1 MSSALP
7 AFDTHEVFNQPPP
20 FGGRNLW
27 ADDVAL
33 AEAVQREGGDGLQRA
48 LAGYGGLAGDAA
60 VLGWALTPTAIG
72 RGCARMMRRAI
83 ASTRWSSIPRI
94 TS

>member
-33 AEAVQREGGDGLQRA
+33 AEAVQREGGEGFAAA
-48 LAGYGGLAGDAA
+48 LAGYGGLAGDALYQ
-60 VLGWALTPTAIG
+60 LGLTPTAIS
-72 RGCARMMRRAI
+72 RGCARTTRRGI
-83 ASTRWSSIPRI
+83 ASTRWSFIRRI